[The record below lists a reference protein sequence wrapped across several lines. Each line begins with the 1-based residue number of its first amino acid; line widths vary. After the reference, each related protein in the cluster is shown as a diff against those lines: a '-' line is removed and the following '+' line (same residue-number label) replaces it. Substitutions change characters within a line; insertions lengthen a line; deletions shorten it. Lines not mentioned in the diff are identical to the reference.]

1 MGGRKL
7 VERKNGFVPELTN
20 HREKP
25 LRLMELSSRYP
36 VRRLD
41 YPEAYCI
48 AVASERGYIVLSEV
62 PEKRP

>member
-1 MGGRKL
+1 M
-7 VERKNGFVPELTN
+7 FPELTN
-20 HREKP
+20 YREEA

-62 PEKRP
+62 PDKRP